1 MSSEIKNNPDET
13 RRIAN
18 LIGDLDLTDIP
29 KANGTNKDSDG
40 LTARYSDAILNC
52 LDENLKSSF
61 QMLMSNSKQKFNWIA
76 DDFERADKNASM
88 WGNYKWQRHIV
99 LKI

>member
-29 KANGTNKDSDG
+29 KANGTSEVSNDG

-52 LDENLKSSF
+52 LDDDLKKNFQTLIENS
-61 QMLMSNSKQKFNWIA
+61 QQKFNLIA
-76 DDFERADKNASM
+76 DDFEKSDKNASM
-88 WGNYKWQRHIV
+88 
-99 LKI
+99 